1 MELDGGEKRTMLRL
15 AVQWP
20 PGPIAATSYL
30 HESPPSFAG
39 TLRLIILP
47 PHKVDNLD
55 VKRPAA
61 APGAEMKSSFHAC
74 MQLPGS

>member
-1 MELDGGEKRTMLRL
+1 MLRL

-30 HESPPSFAG
+30 HEIPPSFAG

-61 APGAEMKSSFHAC
+61 APGAEMSPRFTLACSFPEAERR
-74 MQLPGS
+74 